1 MTGGDPRN
9 ENPYT
14 SYSTPRAA
22 PTAGIS
28 AQGAQYQGNDG
39 GQGAAA
45 KAQKAHSDALN
56 AAEAQR
62 VKQIQNQRTILA
74 KMQPQARAPL
84 EPMVSALTPPK
95 IDDNDFARGLA
106 KLGKQGQDYFAK
118 SPLGTFFDGVSDVF
132 GNDGQSYWEST
143 APPMSMRGGA
153 ERAEYMAK
161 KPWWDQFT
169 YSRTDEQRAEEA
181 RREKEKE
188 WNPVSGQNQEFQRK
202 GNGPD
207 GVNGNM
213 VGVTAPISGGNTV
226 GIFGSGFGGGFTPTG
241 RTGPANYFSA
251 LPDGI
256 FNSGSSPAL
265 VGIQTSYGDSY
276 NAADQWTSNGNATR
290 AAQAAA
296 TTGET

>member
-1 MTGGDPRN
+1 MKQDYIDKDVREKHNTAVRN
-9 ENPYT
+9 FN
-14 SYSTPRAA
+14 A
-22 PTAGIS
+22 S

-39 GQGAAA
+39 GQGAVV
-45 KAQKAHSDALN
+45 QAHADALN
-56 AAEAQR
+56 EAEAQR
-62 VKQIQNQRTILA
+62 VKQIQNQRTQDIILA

-84 EPMVSALTPPK
+84 EPMVSALTPRK

-106 KLGKQGQDYFAK
+106 KLAEQGQDYLAK
-118 SPLGTFFDGVSDVF
+118 SPLGTFFDGVSNVF
-132 GNDGQSYWEST
+132 GNDNQSYWESK

-169 YSRTDEQRAEEA
+169 YSRTDEQRAAEDK
-181 RREKEKE
+181 RERDKE

-213 VGVTAPISGGNTV
+213 VGVTAPISGGNT
-226 GIFGSGFGGGFTPTG
+226 GSIGGGFGSGFTPIG
-241 RTGPANYFSA
+241 RTRPANYFSA

-276 NAADQWTSNGNATR
+276 NAADQWTENGNATR

-296 TTGET
+296 TGET